1 MRPEAAVARMA
12 IYGIG
17 TDIVQVSRV
26 AAVMTRTG
34 GRFAEKVLGPDEL
47 RVYHA
52 RQARSAARGLAFLA
66 TRFSAKEAFSKA
78 IGLGMHW
85 PMTWRALQTLNKPS
99 GEPMV
104 VASGELA
111 DWLDARGITACV
123 TISDERDYAVSFVIA
138 ETSHA
143 GAMGAPDAPDASATA
158 G

>member
-1 MRPEAAVARMA
+1 MA

-26 AAVMTRTG
+26 AAVMKRTE

-47 RVYHA
+47 RVY
-52 RQARSAARGLAFLA
+52 QARNARSEVRGLAFLA

-85 PMTWRALQTLNKPS
+85 PMTWRALQTLNEPS
-99 GEPMV
+99 GKPFV

-111 DWLDARGITACV
+111 DWLAERRITARV
-123 TISDERDYAVSFVIA
+123 TVSDERDYAVSFVIA
-138 ETSHA
+138 ETAETAQA
-143 GAMGAPDAPDASATA
+143 GSSQADPAVE
-158 G
+158 